1 MNINNIVIKNI
12 ILRGRKRRDRAC
24 RVAPR
29 VCQAISDV
37 LGEKLMLIDDLVCPY
52 CLKQFNRLN
61 ALSTHVRRRHYAELM
76 NDVEKV
82 VELIKQMR
90 R

>member
-1 MNINNIVIKNI
+1 MNTNKVVIKNI
-12 ILRGRKRRDRAC
+12 ILRGRKRRGRVC

-37 LGEKLMLIDDLVCPY
+37 LGEKLMLIDDLTCPY
-52 CLKQFNRLN
+52 CLKQFKWLN
-61 ALSTHVRRRHYAELM
+61 ALSIHIRRRHYAELT

-82 VELIKQMR
+82 VELIKQR
-90 R
+90 RR